1 MSSETATSTID
12 DPRLFR
18 ALLDETSDAV
28 YIIDP
33 ETGKFLDANKCAWQ
47 CLGCS
52 RTELLNMGVAG
63 IVPNFTFP
71 ESIAKYVHELK
82 KHGPLTL
89 ESVHQRKD
97 GTTFPVEIRISLT
110 EFDQKEY
117 IIAIARDVTER
128 QRSEQQFQQTVFQYT
143 AMLDTVP
150 AMVYLKDIDHRYV
163 AVNKAF
169 CDTIGKISSEIIGK
183 TDYDILPIDV
193 ADEYHEA
200 DKAVMD
206 RDSRVDDHERQSR
219 DNNGDIVWVST
230 TKVPLHD
237 NQGLVNGVVGLVQD
251 VSDIHRS
258 RDQLVQSDKLAAI
271 GTLAA
276 GVAHEINNPIGFI
289 NSNLNTMRKYL
300 QRTIEH
306 IESLPCDDDTL
317 KKEMKDITSDFGE
330 AIEES
335 IEGAGRIRDIVADLK
350 SFSRVDKAGKGNANL
365 NEGIQST
372 LNIVWNELKYKCKV
386 EKEFGDIPD
395 IYCMANQLNQVFMN
409 LLMNAGHAITHDQ
422 GLIKI
427 KTWADDSDIYVSIAD
442 NGTGIP
448 RENMG
453 KLFEPFFTTKDVGK
467 GTGLGL
473 SLAFDII
480 KKHGGQIDVKSEVGQ
495 GAEFTISLPL
505 EGIKD
510 E

>member
-1 MSSETATSTID
+1 
-12 DPRLFR
+12 
-18 ALLDETSDAV
+18 
-28 YIIDP
+28 
-33 ETGKFLDANKCAWQ
+33 
-47 CLGCS
+47 
-52 RTELLNMGVAG
+52 MGVSDIA
-63 IVPNFTFP
+63 PDFTFP
-71 ESIAKYVHELK
+71 ESLAKYVQELK
-82 KHGPLTL
+82 NHSPITL
-89 ESVHQRKD
+89 ESVHERKD
-97 GTTFPVEIRISLT
+97 GTTFPVEIRISLAELDRK
-110 EFDQKEY
+110 EFL
-117 IIAIARDVTER
+117 IAVARDITKR
-128 QRSEQQFQQTVFQYT
+128 QRAEQQFQQTVFQYR

-150 AMVYLKDIDHRYV
+150 SRVYSKDIDHRYV
-163 AVNKAF
+163 AVNRAF
-169 CDTIGKISSEIIGK
+169 CDIIGKPPSEIIGK
-183 TDYDILPIDV
+183 TDYDILPRDV
-193 ADEYHEA
+193 ADEYHKA

-206 RDSRVDDHERQSR
+206 GDSRVDDYEKQTRN
-219 DNNGDIVWVST
+219 NNGDIMWIST
-230 TKVPLHD
+230 TKVPMHD
-237 NQGLVNGVVGLVQD
+237 DQGLVNGMVGLVQD

-258 RDQLVQSDKLAAI
+258 REQLVQSDKLAAI

-289 NSNLNTMRKYL
+289 NSNLNTMQKYL
-300 QRTIEH
+300 RRTIEH

-350 SFSRVDKAGKGNANL
+350 SFSRVDKAGREHANL
-365 NEGIQST
+365 NDGIQST

-386 EKEFGDIPD
+386 EKELGDLPD

-409 LLMNAGHAITHDQ
+409 LLMNAGHAIKHDH

-427 KTWADDSDIYVSIAD
+427 KTWADDSNVYVSIAD

-480 KKHGGQIDVKSEVGQ
+480 KKHGGQIDVKSEIGQ

-505 EGIKD
+505 GGIED

>member
-1 MSSETATSTID
+1 MSSETATSAID

-18 ALLDETSDAV
+18 ALLDETNDAI

-52 RTELLNMGVAG
+52 RTELLNMGVSDIA
-63 IVPNFTFP
+63 PDFTSP
-71 ESIAKYVHELK
+71 ECLVKYVQELK
-82 KHGPLTL
+82 NHSPITL
-89 ESVHQRKD
+89 ESVHERKD
-97 GTTFPVEIRISLT
+97 GTTFPVEVRMSLT
-110 EFDQKEY
+110 ELDRKEFL
-117 IIAIARDVTER
+117 IAIVRDITER
-128 QRSEQQFQQTVFQYT
+128 QRTEQQFQQTVSQYM

-169 CDTIGKISSEIIGK
+169 CDTIGKTSGEIIGK
-183 TDYDILPIDV
+183 TDYGILPRDV
-193 ADEYHEA
+193 AKEYHEA
-200 DKAVMD
+200 DEAVMD
-206 RDSRVDDHERQSR
+206 GDSRADNHEKQIRN
-219 DNNGDIVWVST
+219 DNGDDMWVCT
-230 TKVPLHD
+230 TKVPMH
-237 NQGLVNGVVGLVQD
+237 NSQGLVNGVVGLVQD

-289 NSNLNTMRKYL
+289 NSNLNTMQKYL
-300 QRTIEH
+300 RRIIKH
-306 IESLPCDDDTL
+306 IESLLCNDTL
-317 KKEMKDITSDFGE
+317 NEEMKDITSDFGE

-365 NEGIQST
+365 NDGIQST

-422 GLIKI
+422 GLIRI
-427 KTWADDSDIYVSIAD
+427 KTWADDSNMYVSIAD

-480 KKHGGQIDVKSEVGQ
+480 KKHGGQIDVKSEIGQ
-495 GAEFTISLPL
+495 GTEFTISLPL

>member
-1 MSSETATSTID
+1 MSATMESNTRCD
-12 DPRLFR
+12 LRLLR
-18 ALLDETSDAV
+18 ALLDGTSDAI

-52 RTELLNMGVAG
+52 QTELLNMGVVD
-63 IVPNFTFP
+63 IVPDFTFP
-71 ESIAKYVHELK
+71 EPLVKYVQELK
-82 KHGPLTL
+82 NHNPITL
-89 ESVHQRKD
+89 ESVHERKD
-97 GTTFPVEIRISLT
+97 GTTFPVEVRLSLT
-110 EFDQKEY
+110 ELDHEEY
-117 IIAIARDVTER
+117 IIAIARDITKR
-128 QRSEQQFQQTVFQYT
+128 LRAEQQFQQTVFQYM

-169 CDTIGKISSEIIGK
+169 CDSIGKTSSEIIGK
-183 TDYDILPIDV
+183 TAYDILPGDAAEEYHK
-193 ADEYHEA
+193 ADE
-200 DKAVMD
+200 AVMD
-206 RDSRVDDHERQSR
+206 RDSRVDDHEKQIRN
-219 DNNGDIVWVST
+219 DNGDIMWVST

-237 NQGLVNGVVGLVQD
+237 SQGLVNGVVGLVQD

-289 NSNLNTMRKYL
+289 NSNLNTMQKYL
-300 QRTIEH
+300 RRIIKH
-306 IESLPCDDDTL
+306 IESLLCNDTL
-317 KKEMKDITSDFGE
+317 NEEMKDITSDFGE

-365 NEGIQST
+365 NDGIQST

-422 GLIKI
+422 GLIRI
-427 KTWADDSDIYVSIAD
+427 KTWADDSNMYVSIAD

-448 RENMG
+448 LENMG

-480 KKHGGQIDVKSEVGQ
+480 KKHGGQIDVKSEIGQ

-505 EGIKD
+505 KGIKD